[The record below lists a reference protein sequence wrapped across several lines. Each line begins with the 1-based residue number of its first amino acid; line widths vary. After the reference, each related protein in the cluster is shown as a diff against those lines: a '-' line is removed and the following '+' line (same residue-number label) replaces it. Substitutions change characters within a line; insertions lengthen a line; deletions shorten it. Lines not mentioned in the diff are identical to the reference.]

1 MKKFW
6 IVLFMVS
13 LWFLYGCKEKVVTYA
28 DSGTTVQLKAGQAL
42 KVELSGNPSTG
53 NDWRKITYDDQVIM
67 KDRQRDYVLKDER
80 IGSGG
85 VYQFYFKAVMP
96 GKTKLYMEYGP
107 KYDTEK
113 EAVKIFE
120 LEVVVVGG

>member
-6 IVLFMVS
+6 IVLFIGS
-13 LWFLYGCKEKVVTYA
+13 LLFQYGCKEKVVSYT
-28 DSGTTVQLKAGQAL
+28 DSGTTVHLKTGQGL

-53 NDWRKITYDDQVIM
+53 NDWRKIAYDDQVIM
-67 KDRQRDYVLKDER
+67 EDRNRDYILDDDR

-85 VYQFYFKAVMP
+85 VYQFHFKALAP

-107 KYDTEK
+107 KYDNEK
-113 EAVKIFE
+113 EALKIFE
-120 LEVVVVGG
+120 IEVVVVG